1 MSESMGIAKA
11 FPMPGAERAGTGMR
25 RPAITDRWIRT
36 ATVANRIA
44 FEQEMKRERRS
55 TVDSRLK
62 RFLKQGRARQA

>member
-1 MSESMGIAKA
+1 MTESMRPPAAIHSSAGRR
-11 FPMPGAERAGTGMR
+11 PGTGMR

-55 TVDSRLK
+55 GVDSRLNS
-62 RFLKQGRARQA
+62 FLKQVSARQA